1 MARVVQYS
9 DSREIGAKR
18 GYPVLT
24 GAIRTRKAESKT
36 FSGSTQKFSHR
47 GYFVE
52 APEAQEEE
60 EGLPCRPL

>member
-1 MARVVQYS
+1 MDKIKFNPEA
-9 DSREIGAKR
+9 
-18 GYPVLT
+18 
-24 GAIRTRKAESKT
+24 
-36 FSGSTQKFSHR
+36 FNFGSTQKFSHR

>member
-1 MARVVQYS
+1 
-9 DSREIGAKR
+9 
-18 GYPVLT
+18 L
-24 GAIRTRKAESKT
+24 
-36 FSGSTQKFSHR
+36 GSTQKFSHR